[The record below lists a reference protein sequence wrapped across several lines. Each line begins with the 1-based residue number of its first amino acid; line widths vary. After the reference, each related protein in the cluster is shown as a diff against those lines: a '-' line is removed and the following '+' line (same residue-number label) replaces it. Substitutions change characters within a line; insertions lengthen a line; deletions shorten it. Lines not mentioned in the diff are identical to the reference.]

1 MKDYGYNYDAG
12 ENLRK
17 KHAFTNVRRKLTVRR
32 SEPNKV
38 ERKLWKALGS
48 SFEYTGHGSF
58 KIDNLKPD
66 FISQTRK
73 LVIEVYGDYFHK
85 DEPIQ
90 KTMQRISRFERHGW
104 RVIIIWEH
112 EVNDPIKLRRKLA
125 LI

>member
-1 MKDYGYNYDAG
+1 MKEYNYDGA
-12 ENLRK
+12 ERIK
-17 KHAFTNVRRKLTVRR
+17 KRHAFSQVNRRPMRW
-32 SEPNKV
+32 SNAPNKV
-38 ERKLWKALGS
+38 ERKLWKVLGP

-66 FISQTRK
+66 FISKTRK

-90 KTMQRISRFERHGW
+90 KTMQRISRFERQGW